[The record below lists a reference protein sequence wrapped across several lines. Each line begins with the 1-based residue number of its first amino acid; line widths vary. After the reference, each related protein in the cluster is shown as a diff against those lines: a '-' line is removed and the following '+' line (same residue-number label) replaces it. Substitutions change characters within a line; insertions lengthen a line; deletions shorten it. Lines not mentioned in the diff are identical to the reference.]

1 MNMDSINDII
11 SNLSPNDIEML
22 KGVAS
27 SILGGSSAS
36 QPAQSSQQ
44 GNTPK
49 SPENPKGN
57 NQEVQAL
64 SNLGM
69 DGVDFEMI
77 MKAKNIFEKM
87 NNTQNKNVDLI
98 MALKPHLSKESQ
110 NKADTAMRI
119 LRLFEVLPL
128 LRELF

>member
-1 MNMDSINDII
+1 MNMDGINDII
-11 SNLSPNDIEML
+11 SNLSANDIEML

-36 QPAQSSQQ
+36 QSAQSSQQ
-44 GNTPK
+44 GNAPK
-49 SPENPKGN
+49 PPENPKGN
-57 NQEVQAL
+57 NQAVQAL

-98 MALKPHLSKESQ
+98 MALKPHLSKKSQ

>member
-1 MNMDSINDII
+1 MNMDGINDII
-11 SNLSPNDIEML
+11 SNLSANDIEML

-36 QPAQSSQQ
+36 QSAQSSQQ

-49 SPENPKGN
+49 PPENPKGN
-57 NQEVQAL
+57 NQAVQAL

-110 NKADTAMRI
+110 SKADTAMRI

>member
-1 MNMDSINDII
+1 MNMDGINDII
-11 SNLSPNDIEML
+11 SNLSANDIEML

-36 QPAQSSQQ
+36 QSAQSSQQ

-49 SPENPKGN
+49 PPENPKGN
-57 NQEVQAL
+57 NQAVQAL